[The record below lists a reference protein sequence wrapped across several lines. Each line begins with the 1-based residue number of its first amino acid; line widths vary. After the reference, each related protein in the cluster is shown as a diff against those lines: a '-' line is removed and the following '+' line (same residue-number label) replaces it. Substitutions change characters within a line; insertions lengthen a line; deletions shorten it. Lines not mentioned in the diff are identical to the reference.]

1 MQNVKIDQSDQ
12 SVIQQGNAGTAQIQ
26 VMPTVLGTAGGQ
38 QMLLHSLQS
47 TIGANGQQQIQV
59 VPIQA
64 LGQGGAIIVQPQVQ
78 AQPQIVQLPDG
89 QTFIYQPMIPET
101 QAQPQIVN
109 INGNFYQI
117 PAQQPTPAQQAPT
130 ATTTIQNQQNTGT
143 SQSQPNQQHQQVVM
157 MTTQPSNQTVTTA
170 PQNDP
175 PQPTTVANLIA
186 SSSVSPPPN
195 NSSPAPQATESEEEP
210 LYVNASK
217 STRILK
223 CLQKL

>member
-1 MQNVKIDQSDQ
+1 MQNCKLEQSDQ
-12 SVIQQGNAGTAQIQ
+12 GSMQQSNAGQGAQTIQ
-26 VMPTVLGTAGGQ
+26 VMPTVLGTPGGQ
-38 QMLLHSLQS
+38 QILLQSLQS
-47 TIGANGQQQIQV
+47 SIGAGGQQQIQV

-64 LGQGGAIIVQPQVQ
+64 LGQGGAIIVQPQMQ

-117 PAQQPTPAQQAPT
+117 PAQQAAPAQTAPT

-143 SQSQPNQQHQQVVM
+143 AQNQPTQQVVM
-157 MTTQPSNQTVTTA
+157 MTSQNQA
-170 PQNDP
+170 NASQNDIAP
-175 PQPTTVANLIA
+175 STSVAGLIA
-186 SSSVSPPPN
+186 SSSVSPPPST
-195 NSSPAPQATESEEEP
+195 SSPTPQAAESEEEP

-217 STRILK
+217 IL
-223 CLQKL
+223 CFYTFHFNN